1 MYLLMIVYVEIMKK
15 KKYFGPDFGSFGPN
29 LGPPNFS

>member
-15 KKYFGPDFGSFGPN
+15 KKYI
-29 LGPPNFS
+29 LGLILAHLVQI

>member
-15 KKYFGPDFGSFGPN
+15 KIYI
-29 LGPPNFS
+29 LGLILAHLVQI

>member
-15 KKYFGPDFGSFGPN
+15 KKKKN
-29 LGPPNFS
+29 ILGLILAHLVQI

>member
-15 KKYFGPDFGSFGPN
+15 NIYFGPDFGSFGPN

>member
-15 KKYFGPDFGSFGPN
+15 KKKN
-29 LGPPNFS
+29 ILGLILAHLVQI